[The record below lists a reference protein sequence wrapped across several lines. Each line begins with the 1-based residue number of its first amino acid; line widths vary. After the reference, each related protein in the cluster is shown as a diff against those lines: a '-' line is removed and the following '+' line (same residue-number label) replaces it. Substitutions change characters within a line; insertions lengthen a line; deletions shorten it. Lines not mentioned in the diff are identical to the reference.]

1 MNPKT
6 DETVP
11 MQARSTDV
19 ELALINQRLEIVI
32 NGHDKRITS
41 LERWREGKGRN
52 TIAILGC
59 VFAGI
64 ACIVALAAVI
74 QWR

>member
-1 MNPKT
+1 MNPR
-6 DETVP
+6 ETEIVNP
-11 MQARSTDV
+11 PTRGTDV

-64 ACIVALAAVI
+64 ACIIALAAVI